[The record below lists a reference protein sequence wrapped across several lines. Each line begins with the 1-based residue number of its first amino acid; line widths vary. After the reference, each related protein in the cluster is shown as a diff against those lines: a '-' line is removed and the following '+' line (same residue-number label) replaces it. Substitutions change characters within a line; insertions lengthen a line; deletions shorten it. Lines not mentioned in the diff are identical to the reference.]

1 MSEAKVVMNNFMKKL
16 AADEYKKE
24 NQPNN
29 GPEINLEFID
39 EQLMSYSKLL
49 KSGIMDMALGE

>member
-1 MSEAKVVMNNFMKKL
+1 MSEAKVVMDNFMKRL

-49 KSGIMDMALGE
+49 KSGIMKVALGE

>member
-1 MSEAKVVMNNFMKKL
+1 MTESKDVMNNFMKKL
-16 AADEYKKE
+16 VADEYIKE

-29 GPEINLEFID
+29 GPEIDLEFID

-49 KSGIMDMALGE
+49 KSGVMEAALDE